1 LNVAFNEIF
10 QSAAIWRARRF
21 WAMTGAGKDMGRS
34 VAANWRKRAWRSL
47 FLAAVLGFFAGP
59 VGAQAVTAPAPAAAA
74 EVFTVADV
82 PVDATAASANV
93 ARDTA
98 RLAGERIAYRMLL
111 ARLTLARDADRL
123 PAASDAMLTDLVQGF
138 EVAKERTSTVRYLA
152 EYTFRFRPDGI
163 RQLLRQARVPF
174 AETPSKPLVVLPV
187 LVAARGPALWEDPN
201 PWRAAWNQKKFA
213 TGLVPMILP
222 LGEVED
228 LAAIDADL
236 ALKGDAAAIGRI
248 SARDG
253 NADVLVAVATVKGAG
268 DGATLDVKATR
279 YSPGNRGGE
288 PSWSRSYAA
297 TPGDDQ
303 AALMQRGVLG
313 TVDQIN
319 EAWKAANVLDFSQT
333 GVLTVSVPLS
343 GLRDWVT
350 VSNRLGTLPAV
361 AGVNLLSIDRD
372 AAQIAI
378 RYVGDLTQ
386 LRMALAQRDLE
397 LSGEPPSTLAYRGT
411 TAH

>member
-47 FLAAVLGFFAGP
+47 FLAAVLGFSAGP
-59 VGAQAVTAPAPAAAA
+59 VCAQAATAPAPAAAA

-98 RLAGERIAYRMLL
+98 RLAGERAAYRMLL
-111 ARLTLARDADRL
+111 ARLTLASDAGRL

-152 EYTFRFRPDGI
+152 EYAFRFRPDGI

-187 LVAARGPALWEDPN
+187 LVADRGPALWEDPN
-201 PWRAAWNQKKFA
+201 PWRAAWNQKKFP

-236 ALKGDAAAIGRI
+236 ALKGDAAAISRI

-253 NADVLVAVATVKGAG
+253 KADVLVAVATVKGAG
-268 DGATLDVKATR
+268 DGATGSKLFCDHGRETHAATLGKFVGQR
-279 YSPGNRGGE
+279 VGQHVAVDAAATATLVAAAHHRAHAVLQELPEKNGFKLTRHGCPLLRRVEVPALQRRQVEDRRGMRGG
-288 PSWSRSYAA
+288 
-297 TPGDDQ
+297 TDG
-303 AALMQRGVLG
+303 
-313 TVDQIN
+313 
-319 EAWKAANVLDFSQT
+319 
-333 GVLTVSVPLS
+333 
-343 GLRDWVT
+343 
-350 VSNRLGTLPAV
+350 
-361 AGVNLLSIDRD
+361 
-372 AAQIAI
+372 
-378 RYVGDLTQ
+378 
-386 LRMALAQRDLE
+386 RDLHV
-397 LSGEPPSTLAYRGT
+397 S
-411 TAH
+411 

>member
-1 LNVAFNEIF
+1 MNVAFNEIF
-10 QSAAIWRARRF
+10 QSAVIWRARRF

-34 VAANWRKRAWRSL
+34 VAANWRKRAWRGL
-47 FLAAVLGFFAGP
+47 FLAAVLGLSARP
-59 VGAQAVTAPAPAAAA
+59 VGAQAAAPAPAAAA

-152 EYTFRFRPDGI
+152 EYAFRFRPDGI

-187 LVAARGPALWEDPN
+187 LVADRGPALWEDPN
-201 PWRAAWNQKKFA
+201 PWRAAWNQKKFV

-253 NADVLVAVATVKGAG
+253 NADVLVTVAMVKGAG

-279 YSPGNRGGE
+279 YSPGNPGGE

-297 TPGDDQ
+297 TPGDDW

-333 GVLTVSVPLS
+333 SVLTVSVPLS

-411 TAH
+411 TQH